1 MSIKCQRGAGLIEA
15 LVAILVLSIGLL
27 GMVGMQTASIKYEQ
41 TGWVRSALSSNIS
54 SLADRIRANA
64 SADADAYT
72 FSRTYAAERAS
83 IEATPLPNTYLTPA
97 KDCNTTACTNDEL
110 AAYDLVVWR
119 NDLNQQ
125 LPGAVGFVTPT
136 GVKGVDLRFGVTV
149 AWFNKDFLD
158 ETAPN
163 VKTLRQPEIC
173 PVPAV
178 GTTGI
183 AARNCCPASVG
194 TAAALAGVQ
203 CVNLEII
210 P

>member
-1 MSIKCQRGAGLIEA
+1 MSVMNSQRGAGLIEA

-64 SADADAYT
+64 SADENAYT

-83 IEATPLPNTYLTPA
+83 IEATPLPNTYLSPA
-97 KDCNTTACTNDEL
+97 KDCNAEACTNAEL
-110 AAYDLVVWR
+110 AAYDLAVWR
-119 NDLNQQ
+119 SDLNQQ

-149 AWFNKDFLD
+149 AWFNKDNLD
-158 ETAPN
+158 GTN
-163 VKTLRQPEIC
+163 LRQPEIC

-194 TAAALAGVQ
+194 TAAALAGIQ

>member
-1 MSIKCQRGAGLIEA
+1 MSITRQRGAGLIEA

-41 TGWVRSALSSNIS
+41 TGWVRSALSSNVS

-64 SADADAYT
+64 SADPVVYT
-72 FSRTYAAERAS
+72 FTRTYAAERAS

-97 KDCNTTACTNDEL
+97 KDCNAVACTNAEL
-110 AAYDLVVWR
+110 AAYDLQIWR
-119 NDLNQQ
+119 SDLNQQ

-149 AWFNKDFLD
+149 AWFNKDNLD
-158 ETAPN
+158 GT
-163 VKTLRQPEIC
+163 TLRQPEAC
-173 PVPAV
+173 TAA
-178 GTTGI
+178 TTGI
-183 AARNCCPASVG
+183 AARNCCPAAVG

>member
-1 MSIKCQRGAGLIEA
+1 MSVMTNQRGAGLIEA

-64 SADADAYT
+64 SADAVAYT

-83 IEATPLPNTYLTPA
+83 IEATPLPNTYLAPA
-97 KDCNTTACTNDEL
+97 KDCNAVTCTNAEL

-136 GVKGVDLRFGVTV
+136 GVKGVDLRFEVTV
-149 AWFNKDFLD
+149 AWFNKDNLD
-158 ETAPN
+158 GT
-163 VKTLRQPEIC
+163 TLRQPEIC
-173 PVPAV
+173 PAPAV
-178 GTTGI
+178 GSTGI
-183 AARNCCPASVG
+183 AARNCCPAAVG
-194 TAAALAGVQ
+194 AAAALAGVQ